1 MQEAELI
8 ERLKEAR
15 KLIGKVKERS
25 VEECMPFYKNILE
38 AAYNGKLK
46 IDPLEFPGG
55 MISDLQ
61 NAKMLMN
68 SIYGIP
74 TRDGK
79 EFVETNLLRIR

>member
-15 KLIGKVKERS
+15 KLIHKEKDRS
-25 VEECMPFYKNILE
+25 VEECMPVYKNILE

-46 IDPLEFPGG
+46 INPLEFPGG

-61 NAKMLMN
+61 NAGLLMN
-68 SIYGIP
+68 HDYRMLTEGGKKYVE
-74 TRDGK
+74 RD
-79 EFVETNLLRIR
+79 LLGMR